1 MLGDKAQYIAD
12 YQPIIEMLTDTG
24 ALESEIESLKEN
36 QEELYTLVKNC
47 IEEKARRGCDP
58 VLDEKHSKLIRRYE
72 NTKTRLDEISGE
84 IEARSVKR
92 VKIQSF
98 LDEIEAQ
105 GEILATFDEILWR
118 RTVER
123 VIVYK
128 ESDVRVEFRDG
139 RQIKV
144 SVIGK

>member
-1 MLGDKAQYIAD
+1 MADPTNTD

-24 ALESEIESLKEN
+24 ALEAEAESLKEM

-58 VLDEKHSKLIRRYE
+58 TLDEKHGKLIRRFE
-72 NTKTRLDEISGE
+72 NAKIRLDEISNE
-84 IEARSVKR
+84 IDARSVKR

-98 LDEIEAQ
+98 LDEIAAQ
-105 GEILATFDEILWR
+105 GEILAAFDETLWR
-118 RTVER
+118 RTVEQ
-123 VIVYK
+123 VIVYR